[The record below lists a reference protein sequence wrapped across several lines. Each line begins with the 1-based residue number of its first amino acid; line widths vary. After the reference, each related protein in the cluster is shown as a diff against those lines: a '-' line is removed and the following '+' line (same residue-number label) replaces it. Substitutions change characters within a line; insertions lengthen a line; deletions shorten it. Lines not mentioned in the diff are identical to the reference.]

1 MAENKTSFNSQ
12 TAVIA
17 GQKSGEVRREKKRL
31 REVYQHAFTNKADE
45 LVKQFLGGSN
55 EILNSKLPNEV
66 RARMVEQIVTQVV
79 TAQLVAA
86 VKQDSELT
94 MLEAKID
101 AKSRE
106 SLPVEADGEGEY
118 MTPTELMER
127 EGTQAEAASR
137 IISDDLCFGDWLYN
151 QTEARQDEI
160 MIDCF
165 NNSQEAFFEFFQ
177 LPAKEVITRFKI
189 EV

>member
-55 EILNSKLPNEV
+55 EILNSKIPNEV

-106 SLPVEADGEGEY
+106 SLPVEADETGEY
-118 MTPTELMER
+118 MTTTELMGR
-127 EGTQAEAASR
+127 EGTQAEAASLQ
-137 IISDDLCFGDWLYN
+137 DMCFGDWYN
-151 QTEARQDEI
+151 DQTEKRQAEI
-160 MIDCF
+160 MLDCF
-165 NNSQEAFFEFFQ
+165 NDSESEFFNYFS
-177 LPAKEVITRFKI
+177 LPAKDVLTRFK
-189 EV
+189 VGV

>member
-31 REVYQHAFTNKADE
+31 REVYQHAFIGKANE
-45 LVKQFLGGSN
+45 LVSQFLGGSN

-66 RARMVEQIVTQVV
+66 RARMVEQITTQVV
-79 TAQLVAA
+79 TAHLVAA

-106 SLPVEADGEGEY
+106 SLPIEADDGDY
-118 MTPTELMER
+118 MTTTELMER
-127 EGTQAEAASR
+127 EGTQAEAHSLQ
-137 IISDDLCFGDWLYN
+137 DMCFGDWYN
-151 QTEARQDEI
+151 EQTEERQAEL
-160 MIDCF
+160 MLDCF
-165 NNSQEAFFEFFQ
+165 NNSQDEFFNYFSM
-177 LPAKEVITRFKI
+177 PAKDVLSRFK
-189 EV
+189 VGV